1 MKSLQDILGVVFK
14 FVFVFLQDRGQT
26 GAPPNVEGHRGS
38 WASFDLRSSQP
49 DPLIAGLLDHVDAE
63 TIDEL
68 NEVQF

>member
-1 MKSLQDILGVVFK
+1 MQD
-14 FVFVFLQDRGQT
+14 QGQS
-26 GAPPNVEGHRGS
+26 GAPTTAEGQRGS

-68 NEVQF
+68 NEVPSESDAILILIIN